1 MAVEERFP
9 RKVDQADRLRRMMA
23 GRDLR
28 LPRSAP
34 QAHVIA
40 VTSGKGG
47 VGKTFVACNL
57 AIALAARGHR
67 VVLFDVD
74 MGLANA
80 DIVLGLDVQA
90 TWADMLGGRRN
101 LDEVVIDGPGGIAFV
116 PGASGIAHAAD
127 LSEFERH
134 RLLAAMRRIE
144 SDYDVAVLDCGA
156 GISRNV
162 VAFAAAADTVL
173 VVASPEPTALT
184 DAYATIKVF
193 AQVWDS
199 GGEGVVPGA
208 VGVVVN
214 QADSRGEARAT
225 YERLAETAA
234 RFLHLPVLDHGYVL
248 RDDHVSA
255 AVRQRRPLMLRYP
268 RSPAGSCLLAVAG
281 RLSRE
286 IGRRPAERGLF
297 YRVMNLFL

>member
-1 MAVEERFP
+1 MAADDIHFP
-9 RKVDQADRLRRMMA
+9 RADQADRLRRMMA
-23 GRDLR
+23 GRHPR
-28 LPRSAP
+28 LTAATASR
-34 QAHVIA
+34 AHVIA

-90 TWADMLGGRRN
+90 TWADMLTGRRE
-101 LDEVVIDGPGGIAFV
+101 LHEVTVEGPGGIAFV
-116 PGASGIAHAAD
+116 PGASGIARAAD

-134 RLLAAMRRIE
+134 RLLSAMQRIE
-144 SDYDVAVLDCGA
+144 SDYDVALLDCGA

-162 VAFAAAADTVL
+162 VTFAAAADTVL

-184 DAYATIKVF
+184 DAYAAIKVF
-193 AQVWDS
+193 AQVWES
-199 GGEGVVPGA
+199 GAGDGPGT

-234 RFLHLPVLDHGYVL
+234 RFLRLPVLDYGYVL
-248 RDDHVSA
+248 RDDHVPA
-255 AVRQRRPLMLRYP
+255 AVRQRRPLLLRYP

-281 RLSRE
+281 KLSRE
-286 IGRRPAERGLF
+286 LGRRPAERGLF